1 MFVFS
6 WALLQYKIVNNR
18 FKQNMKDFVFRDVLH
33 PFIILFGLMVLYI
46 FLHEM
51 FRFTDRRGLSSF
63 DFAFTLLSFSL
74 LVFLPLLIYSAIV
87 CALSFLFQKDELHFY
102 FSLPVN
108 KLSVFTVKF
117 LQAYLHTTWMA
128 FLGIF
133 TFLVAI
139 QTYFKVSVLIYFTG
153 AVSFMLFL
161 LIPVCLGMIL
171 VIVISRFFPFVQS
184 RNALTVIGLL
194 TASVLIS
201 VIRLMQPER
210 LVTAEGKMRLVTYLQ
225 NLYKPWMTALPSE
238 WTTTIL
244 FAQTQN
250 NSRAVTINF
259 MILFIVASLL
269 VVVMYL
275 AAGLFYK
282 KAWADNTVMSPA
294 VRKEAAHQVFLTI
307 FPSALRGFIR
317 KDLLT
322 FERDTIEK
330 GSLLTLIPLCFI
342 YLYSMYILNRQ
353 VQAAGQEPIF
363 SFLYLYLFNFFYA
376 SITIAGLSGRWV
388 LPGVSAEG
396 NNFKLIKESPASLS
410 DFLKAKFLLGFIP
423 LLLLG
428 EFLVVSSSLLL
439 HFKLNFILISAVTMG
454 LLCYGIV
461 LISLIV
467 GMRQADF
474 TISSPLDFALSMR
487 GFLFLTWAL
496 AFVMFI
502 LILIGA
508 PTMVFL
514 SKGFS
519 FSFFMV
525 LAVTLF
531 LIIAFLVI
539 FNGIYKTSIIKLSKR
554 EV

>member
-6 WALLQYKIVNNR
+6 WLLLQGKIIHNR
-18 FKQNMKDFVFRDVLH
+18 FKQNTKDFVFRDVIH
-33 PFIILFGLMVLYI
+33 PFIILFGLAVLYI
-46 FLHEM
+46 FLQEM

-63 DFAFTLLSFSL
+63 DFAFTMLSFSL
-74 LVFLPLLIYSAIV
+74 LVFLPLLVYSAIV
-87 CALSFLFQKDELHFY
+87 CALSFLFQKEELHFY

-117 LQAYLHTTWMA
+117 LQAYFHTTWMA
-128 FLGIF
+128 FLGVF
-133 TFLVAI
+133 TFLVAM

-153 AVSFMLFL
+153 GISFLLFL
-161 LIPVCLGMIL
+161 LIPVCLAMIL

-250 NSRAVTINF
+250 NPRAVTLNF
-259 MILFIVASLL
+259 TILFLVASLL
-269 VVVMYL
+269 VTAMYL
-275 AAGLFYK
+275 VAGLFYK

-294 VRKEAAHQVFLTI
+294 VRKEKAHKAFLKV
-307 FPSALRGFIR
+307 FPSALRGFMR

-342 YLYSMYILNRQ
+342 YLYSMHILDRQ

-376 SITIAGLSGRWV
+376 SITIAGLSGR
-388 LPGVSAEG
+388 
-396 NNFKLIKESPASLS
+396 
-410 DFLKAKFLLGFIP
+410 
-423 LLLLG
+423 
-428 EFLVVSSSLLL
+428 
-439 HFKLNFILISAVTMG
+439 
-454 LLCYGIV
+454 
-461 LISLIV
+461 
-467 GMRQADF
+467 
-474 TISSPLDFALSMR
+474 
-487 GFLFLTWAL
+487 
-496 AFVMFI
+496 
-502 LILIGA
+502 
-508 PTMVFL
+508 
-514 SKGFS
+514 
-519 FSFFMV
+519 
-525 LAVTLF
+525 
-531 LIIAFLVI
+531 
-539 FNGIYKTSIIKLSKR
+539 
-554 EV
+554 